1 MNISIFIVCYNEG
14 SLIKHTIQHYKN
26 LFNNP
31 IITIYDNES
40 TDNSVEIAKSLGC
53 NIISW
58 NSNNVMNEY
67 TLLKIRNN
75 CWKNSTNDWVIM
87 IDMDEWLC
95 ISENELIELD
105 KNRVTILKTQGF
117 EIVGTSKS
125 ILLDDIDLHTLNTG
139 IYNNYESKSVCFNKN
154 KINNI
159 NYSIGAHNAN
169 PYGNIKYSDKTY
181 FIKHMNFLGIPYS
194 IHKNKIRYERA
205 ENMRKIQ
212 NNNHNTHYSNDDEI
226 IKNKYIELITKSISM
241 INTN

>member
-75 CWKNSTNDWVIM
+75 CWK
-87 IDMDEWLC
+87 
-95 ISENELIELD
+95 
-105 KNRVTILKTQGF
+105 
-117 EIVGTSKS
+117 IVQM
-125 ILLDDIDLHTLNTG
+125 TG
-139 IYNNYESKSVCFNKN
+139 
-154 KINNI
+154 
-159 NYSIGAHNAN
+159 
-169 PYGNIKYSDKTY
+169 
-181 FIKHMNFLGIPYS
+181 
-194 IHKNKIRYERA
+194 
-205 ENMRKIQ
+205 
-212 NNNHNTHYSNDDEI
+212 
-226 IKNKYIELITKSISM
+226 
-241 INTN
+241 